1 MSPSNPS
8 RPNFTNPFRDCFP
21 NSGPSQTPA
30 APAIHVRHPST
41 DTSPLNQAPGPIPPM
56 PSEEEML
63 RLPPMKRSMSAVEQT
78 IRSMLPRKLSSD
90 NLSDGD
96 MENRPPL
103 SRPPLKRSPSMFE
116 MWKDWRSPKADDV
129 ADNFNGAQIPS
140 AKGYADRFLKNPMEF
155 LKDTVILESMPLM
168 KGRETSELWSTE
180 KSKNPLFNP
189 GLIDFQ
195 LIPLTVAPEKA
206 IQLTPVLGQAAES
219 TQDGATIKA
228 HWLPWKPGAA
238 MSMTLGKE
246 ADVFFTSQLGGCR
259 LHIDMTDPCAPK
271 VVHVAGTRDPDAT
284 NPNASS
290 EWKDERAK
298 EELGDAYDTSFR
310 LSLTKGEHPHRYE
323 GEGLNVVGARNPAD
337 GKWEFWAQQCDVES
351 LEVKSS
357 WKLEHKELPPVL
369 PEFPP
374 AAHLPIQRKAS
385 ATVADMATSPAG
397 PHYPTNV

>member
-1 MSPSNPS
+1 MSPSNPG
-8 RPNFTNPFRDCFP
+8 RPTFTNPFRDCLP
-21 NSGPSQTPA
+21 NSGPSLTPA

-41 DTSPLNQAPGPIPPM
+41 DTARYNPEPLMLPPM
-56 PSEEEML
+56 PTGEETL
-63 RLPPMKRSMSAVEQT
+63 RPPPMKRSMSAVEQT
-78 IRSMLPRKLSSD
+78 IRNMLPRKLSSD
-90 NLSDGD
+90 NLADGN
-96 MENRPPL
+96 MENM
-103 SRPPLKRSPSMFE
+103 PPLKRSRSMFE
-116 MWKDWRSPKADDV
+116 IWKDWRTPKADDV
-129 ADNFNGAQIPS
+129 TADFNAAQPPS
-140 AKGYADRFLKNPMEF
+140 AKAHADRFMNNPSEF

-168 KGRETSELWSTE
+168 QEREMSELLTKG

-195 LIPLTVAPEKA
+195 LVPLSVAPEKA
-206 IQLTPVLGQAAES
+206 IQLTPVLGQAAEAA
-219 TQDGATIKA
+219 QDGATIKA

-238 MSMTLGKE
+238 MSMTLGKD
-246 ADVFFTSQLGGCR
+246 ADIFFTSQMGGCR

-271 VVHVAGTRDPDAT
+271 VVHVAGTSNPAAS

-337 GKWEFWAQQCDVES
+337 GKWEFWAQQCDIES

-357 WKLEHKELPPVL
+357 WKLEHKVLPPVL

-374 AAHLPIQRKAS
+374 AAYMPTSRKAS
-385 ATVADMATSPAG
+385 ATIAEMATSPAG
-397 PHYPTNV
+397 PHYPPDA